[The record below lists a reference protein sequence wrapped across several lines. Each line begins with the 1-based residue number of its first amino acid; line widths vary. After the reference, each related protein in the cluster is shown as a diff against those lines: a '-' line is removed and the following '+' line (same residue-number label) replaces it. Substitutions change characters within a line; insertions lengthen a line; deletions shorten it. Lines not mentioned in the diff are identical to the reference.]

1 MLTPKSDM
9 TGICGHEGTEQNHGK
24 EDDMGGY
31 RLKFGEMLKQ
41 QCSRLL
47 PWLDE
52 LNRKG
57 VRYVSRDL
65 ILKQSGLKDNE
76 LQKVIHDGN
85 MPRHTLSIKGVKCY
99 SVDASLRLLA
109 RWLGRIE
116 YLEVE

>member
-1 MLTPKSDM
+1 MGM
-9 TGICGHEGTEQNHGK
+9 RAGTENGK
-24 EDDMGGY
+24 EDMMAGY
-31 RLKFGEMLKQ
+31 KLRFGEMLKQ

-47 PWLDE
+47 PWLDAM
-52 LNRKG
+52 NRKG

-85 MPRHTLSIKGVKCY
+85 MPRHSLRIKGVKCY

>member
-1 MLTPKSDM
+1 MA
-9 TGICGHEGTEQNHGK
+9 
-24 EDDMGGY
+24 GY
-31 RLKFGEMLKQ
+31 KLRFTEMLKQ

-47 PWLDE
+47 PWLDAMS
-52 LNRKG
+52 RKG
-57 VRYVSRDL
+57 VKYVSRDL
-65 ILKQSGLKDNE
+65 LLKQSGLKDNE

-116 YLEVE
+116 YLEA